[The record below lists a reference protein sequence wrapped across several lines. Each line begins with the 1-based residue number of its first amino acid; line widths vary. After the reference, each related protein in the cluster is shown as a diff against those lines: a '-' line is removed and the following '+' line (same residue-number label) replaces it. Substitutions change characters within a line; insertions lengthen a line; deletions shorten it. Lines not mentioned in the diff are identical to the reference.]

1 MGGNPGAGRIKPA
14 RAETSSGN
22 GRRGW
27 TMDPLGLVRA
37 PLDLPEMYEVRQEFE
52 APTVGDMAAEVG
64 CRLEKVGTADRLRPG
79 MRIAVT
85 AGSRGIRNIVTI
97 LRTVVDWLKSH
108 GADPFVIG
116 AMGSHGGGTAVGQK
130 DLLASLGVT
139 EDSMG
144 CPVLTGDRVSLV
156 GVTARGHKVYCD
168 SLAYE
173 SDGIILV
180 NRVKPHTSF
189 RGPIESGVTKMMAVG
204 LGKAPGAT
212 YVHMLGPKGMTE
224 AIPSMG
230 EVFIA
235 SGKVLAAIAVLENA
249 FDETAE
255 LVGLAPAD
263 ILAREPTLLKRAKEM
278 MPSLPADAVDVLVVG
293 EMGKNYSGTGMDTNI
308 LGRYRLESLPD
319 PEAPRV
325 ERVVVL
331 DLSEESH
338 GNATGVGLADVV
350 TTRLAG
356 KIDRKPTYLNV
367 LTSTFLG
374 RGAVPPAM
382 DNDWAAIGLAVMSLG
397 RATTEGLKLM
407 MIKNTLNLGAV
418 YISASLLDDLGKRP
432 WARVVG
438 GPVRVEFDRD
448 FSLSGPPVRSH

>member
-1 MGGNPGAGRIKPA
+1 
-14 RAETSSGN
+14 
-22 GRRGW
+22 
-27 TMDPLGLVRA
+27 
-37 PLDLPEMYEVRQEFE
+37 MYEVRQEFE

-64 CRLEKVGTADRLRPG
+64 CRLERAGTAGRLRPG